1 MGENVGY
8 IRVSTLDQKTD
19 RQKQSFER
27 LKLDRSYTDKASGKD
42 TKRPQLEACIDFLR
56 DGDTLHVHS
65 IDRLARNLMDLQKIV
80 EDLNKKGV
88 TIQFHKE
95 NLIFS
100 PDSSSPMAQLQLQ
113 MMGAFAQFE
122 RSLIKERQREGI
134 AAAKA
139 KGKHLGRVATLTIEQ
154 VEEIIEKVEQGK
166 HKKDLATEYG
176 VSRQTIY
183 KSLARYKK
191 LIEGEKAN

>member
-1 MGENVGY
+1 MGEHVGY
-8 IRVSTLDQKTD
+8 IRVSTLDQNTA
-19 RQKQSFER
+19 RQKQSFEE
-27 LKLDRSYTDKASGKD
+27 LKIDRIYTDKASGKD
-42 TKRPQLEACIDFLR
+42 TKRPRLEACMDFLR

-65 IDRLARNLMDLQKIV
+65 IDRLARNLMDLQKLV
-80 EDLNKKGV
+80 EQLNKKGV
-88 TIQFHKE
+88 SIQFHKE

-122 RSLIKERQREGI
+122 RSLIKERQMEGI
-134 AAAKA
+134 AVAKA
-139 KGKHLGRVATLTIEQ
+139 NGKHLGRVATLSNEQ
-154 VEEIIEKVEQGK
+154 VKEILEKAEQGQ
-166 HKKDLATEYG
+166 HKKDLAIEYG

-191 LIEGEKAN
+191 LMEV